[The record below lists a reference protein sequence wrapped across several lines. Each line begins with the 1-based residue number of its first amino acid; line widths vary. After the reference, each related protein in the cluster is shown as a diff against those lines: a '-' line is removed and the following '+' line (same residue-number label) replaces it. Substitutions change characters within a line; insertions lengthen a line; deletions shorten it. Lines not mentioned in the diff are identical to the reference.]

1 MLNADGTGNV
11 GGLITDYLETEMI
24 VGNHREK
31 IRFTVT
37 NLASSNIFLGHDW
50 LERHNPD
57 IDWKAGQITFNRCP
71 EHCDDPTNRSLD
83 VENRFVVTKEGWE
96 EPLGEVEGSRNPWPT
111 YLAEYGDVFSEADF
125 ENLPEHRPWDHVI
138 ELKPGFKP
146 VDCKPYPLSPDE
158 RRATEEFIKKEL
170 KTGRIRPSSSPM
182 ASGFFYVKKA
192 DGTLRPVQD
201 YRLVNKETVLDKYGP
216 PRIDGLF
223 DKVKDATIITKLDV
237 RWGYY
242 NIRLRE
248 GDEWKAAFRTHL
260 GLFEPTVMFFGLCNA
275 PATFQRFMNDIF
287 RELILEGSVVI
298 YLDDILIFSK
308 DKEEHHR
315 LVKRVFDVLQEH
327 KLYLKPEKCEFDRDH
342 VTYLGH
348 IIGNGQIRM
357 DPKNVKAVSDWPEPK
372 NVKELQQFL
381 GLGNWLRRFVK
392 DYSAI
397 VRPMTKLTGKVD
409 WQWEGEQ
416 RQAFAEL
423 KQRLCNPPVLAI
435 PNDEDPFRI
444 ETDASDYATGGVLLQ
459 KQEGLWKVVAY
470 RSSTLHDAE

>member
-1 MLNADGTGNV
+1 
-11 GGLITDYLETEMI
+11 
-24 VGNHREK
+24 
-31 IRFTVT
+31 
-37 NLASSNIFLGHDW
+37 
-50 LERHNPD
+50 
-57 IDWKAGQITFNRCP
+57 
-71 EHCDDPTNRSLD
+71 
-83 VENRFVVTKEGWE
+83 
-96 EPLGEVEGSRNPWPT
+96 
-111 YLAEYGDVFSEADF
+111 
-125 ENLPEHRPWDHVI
+125 
-138 ELKPGFKP
+138 
-146 VDCKPYPLSPDE
+146 
-158 RRATEEFIKKEL
+158 
-170 KTGRIRPSSSPM
+170 M

-201 YRLVNKETVLDKYGP
+201 YRLVNKETILDKYGP

-315 LVKRVFDVLQEH
+315 LVKRVFDVLREH

-342 VTYLGH
+342 VTYLRH

-357 DPKNVKAVSDWPEPK
+357 DPKNVKVISDWPEPK

-397 VRPMTKLTGKVD
+397 VRPMTKLTGKTD
-409 WQWEGEQ
+409 WQWEEEQ

-423 KQRLCNPPVLAI
+423 KRRLCNPPVLAI

-470 RSSTLHDAE
+470 RSATLHDTERNYQIYDKEMLAIMQALDEWRQYLLGAKHRFEIWTDHANLTFFRSPQKLNRRQARWQLELAEYDFLIVHKPGTTMTKADALSRRPDYDKGENDNENVTLIKDQWVQVRGQVHTSRDELLVKIKEAQQRMTEPPQGVTIMDEIMVKDGKVYVPNEVVTTNYFFYLFLSFFVFIT